1 MHRWGSEESFPY
13 VITIFS
19 APNYCGS
26 YNNKASVLILNK
38 GSLQLKQY
46 TETEAPYRLPDGL
59 DLFKWSFPF
68 LAEKIS
74 SMLYHILKQCAGG
87 VDNEDATKQLEKL
100 AGAEDN
106 KQTNK
111 MKRMLQIK
119 AKVQSVGRMSQM
131 MSNLRENQ
139 EVLLQIRNMSPDGK
153 IPRGML
159 LEKKPTV

>member
-74 SMLYHILKQCAGG
+74 SMLYHILKQCTENFGEEGA
-87 VDNEDATKQLEKL
+87 DPTEQLKKLSNANDDAKT
-100 AGAEDN
+100 
-106 KQTNK
+106 TK
-111 MKRMLQIK
+111 MKRLLQIK
-119 AKVQSVGRMSQM
+119 AKVQTVGRMSQM
-131 MSNLRENQ
+131 MTNLRENQ
-139 EVLLQIRNMSPDGK
+139 EVLL
-153 IPRGML
+153 
-159 LEKKPTV
+159 